1 MGAYLGGKSHEEIA
15 VSVVAELISVRR
27 LGRDLAQSWDQKPK
41 KKAGGAEGVRELP
54 AADA

>member
-1 MGAYLGGKSHEEIA
+1 MGAYLGGKTHEEIA

-27 LGRDLAQSWDQKPK
+27 LGRDLAATWQARSRPR
-41 KKAGGAEGVRELP
+41 ARGEGVRGLP